1 MNIIEQIKLYYE
13 VKDYMI
19 QNPNAVR
26 SGCRLNCE
34 YGDVDETYHLR
45 MADKYIWAAECQKLA
60 IKPMEYKVSVTYAN
74 DTEKTY
80 TGILAKRLFMLISRR
95 RVIQNQKHITTF
107 GINR

>member
-1 MNIIEQIKLYYE
+1 MILIINTSG
-13 VKDYMI
+13 KDLEF
-19 QNPNAVR
+19 VL
-26 SGCRLNCE
+26 G
-34 YGDVDETYHLR
+34 
-45 MADKYIWAAECQKLA
+45 DKYIWAAECQKHA

-95 RVIQNQKHITTF
+95 RVIQNQKRITTF